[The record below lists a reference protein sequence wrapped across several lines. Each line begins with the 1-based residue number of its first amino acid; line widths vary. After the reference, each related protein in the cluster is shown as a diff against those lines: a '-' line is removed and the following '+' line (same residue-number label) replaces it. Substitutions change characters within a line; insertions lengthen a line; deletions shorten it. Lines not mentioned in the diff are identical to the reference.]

1 MQVPS
6 TVLQRIVRDY
16 HTISREM
23 EKKRE
28 EERGKEREGE
38 KVREEER
45 ETQTHHQG
53 AVSLYYY

>member
-28 EERGKEREGE
+28 K
-38 KVREEER
+38 
-45 ETQTHHQG
+45 TS
-53 AVSLYYY
+53 VSDQNIIMVIEYMAITS